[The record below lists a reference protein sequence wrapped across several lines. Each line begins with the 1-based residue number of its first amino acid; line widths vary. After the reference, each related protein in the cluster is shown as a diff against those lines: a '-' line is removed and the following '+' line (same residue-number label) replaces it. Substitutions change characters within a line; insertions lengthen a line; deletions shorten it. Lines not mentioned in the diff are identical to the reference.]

1 MNKSDRSIGYKVQH
15 YSFGGFGGLVVFIF
29 FFRIREEEIFETYF
43 KHNLNEFRRMFRTQT
58 FFSLSPTK
66 HKVKT

>member
-1 MNKSDRSIGYKVQH
+1 MTDQSGTRYNIIVLV
-15 YSFGGFGGLVVFIF
+15 FFLVLVVFRF
-29 FFRIREEEIFETYF
+29 FFRVREEEIFETYF

-58 FFSLSPTK
+58 FFSLSPSK

>member
-1 MNKSDRSIGYKVQH
+1 MTDQSGTRYNIIVLV
-15 YSFGGFGGLVVFIF
+15 GFLVLVVFRI

-58 FFSLSPTK
+58 FFSLSPSK